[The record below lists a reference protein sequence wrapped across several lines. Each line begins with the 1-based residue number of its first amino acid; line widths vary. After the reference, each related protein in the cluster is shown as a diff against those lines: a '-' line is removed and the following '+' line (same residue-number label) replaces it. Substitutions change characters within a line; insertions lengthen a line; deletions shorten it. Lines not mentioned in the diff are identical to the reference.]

1 MAKPYSYCV
10 VILVSL
16 FLSAT
21 TSCSSSD
28 AIWGSSAA
36 GYCCGAEIR
45 IYQWPSGFGALNVP
59 KFNVLIVNE
68 AWGAPSGVFDVHIS
82 CGEFA
87 SASLINP
94 LLCRRVATGDCL
106 LKNGKLLY
114 PGEVI
119 SFQYANILPY
129 PLAVLQVRC

>member
-1 MAKPYSYCV
+1 MVKPYSYCV

-16 FLSAT
+16 LLSA
-21 TSCSSSD
+21 SSSSKD
-28 AIWGSSAA
+28 AIWGDSAS

-45 IYQWPSGFGALNVP
+45 IYQWPSGFTALGVP
-59 KFNVLIVNE
+59 KYSVLIVNE

-94 LLCRRVATGDCL
+94 LLFRRVAVDDCL

-119 SFQYANILPY
+119 SFHYANILPY
-129 PLAVLQVRC
+129 NLTVVQVRC